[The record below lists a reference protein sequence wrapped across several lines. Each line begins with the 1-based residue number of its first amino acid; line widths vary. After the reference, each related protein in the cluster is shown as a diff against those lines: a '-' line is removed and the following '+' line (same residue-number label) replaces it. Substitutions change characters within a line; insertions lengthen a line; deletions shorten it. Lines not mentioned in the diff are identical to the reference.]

1 MLSVTPVVGSTKAT
15 AVRPASIQ
23 FGIQKSVSVGDRH
36 YLYQAARRT
45 LNHTAASTT
54 RRKTIKKNEA
64 VCMALFS
71 ITDGM
76 VN

>member
-23 FGIQKSVSVGDRH
+23 FGIQKCISVGDRY

-54 RRKTIKKNEA
+54 RRYTTKTNEA
-64 VCMALFS
+64 VCMALFG
-71 ITDGM
+71 ITNDM
-76 VN
+76 AN